1 MSYGAKIENHSESVS
16 TSATAT
22 MENRSKTAS
31 DIGHPFLLFG
41 PFSLGLFSLDPLPL
55 GPFSVRTL

>member
-22 MENRSKTAS
+22 MENRSKTIAI

-41 PFSLGLFSLDPLPL
+41 PFSLGLFSL

>member
-22 MENRSKTAS
+22 MENRSNTAI
-31 DIGHPFLLFG
+31 DIGHHFLLFG
-41 PFSLGLFSLDPLPL
+41 PFSLGPLPL